1 MTTQLKTIATI
12 LIISLLYLISIWK
25 IAGTWREIENNKLN
39 VERSRTLNEVCGN
52 RDGSYQLGNITCE

>member
-1 MTTQLKTIATI
+1 MTQPKTIAII

-52 RDGSYQLGNITCE
+52 RGGSYQLGNITCE